1 MSSWKKLKKKL
12 EKVLLN
18 FEEIMFITI
27 LRKGKKMLLVPR
39 KIQLIKRNIVYSYA
53 QWKKNDSNQGT
64 KNKIKKLKR
73 LKFLYD
79 YPSLISLHN

>member
-1 MSSWKKLKKKL
+1 M

-27 LRKGKKMLLVPR
+27 LRKGKKMPLVPR

-53 QWKKNDSNQGT
+53 QWKKKMIQT
-64 KNKIKKLKR
+64 KVQKIK
-73 LKFLYD
+73 
-79 YPSLISLHN
+79 